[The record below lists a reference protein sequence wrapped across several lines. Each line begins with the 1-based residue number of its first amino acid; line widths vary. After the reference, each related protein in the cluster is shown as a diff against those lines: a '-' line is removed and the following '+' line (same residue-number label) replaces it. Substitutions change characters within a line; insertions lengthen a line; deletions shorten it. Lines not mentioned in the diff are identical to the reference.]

1 MDENPNASDSL
12 ARKLRIVII
21 VATALTGMLV
31 VYILN
36 YYPRTDT
43 AVVFANY
50 IGIAPQVD
58 GPITHFYVR
67 ENQFVKAG
75 DLLFEIDPRPYQ
87 YALERAQVGTANAGG
102 TNCRREPHH
111 RLAAKRRVGFA
122 GQHPQC
128 AGRFEPVCGGGR

>member
-1 MDENPNASDSL
+1 MNDNPTASESL
-12 ARKLRIVII
+12 ARKLKIAIL

-67 ENQFVKAG
+67 ENQYVKAG
-75 DLLFEIDPRPYQ
+75 DPLFEIDPRPYE
-87 YALERAQVGTANAGG
+87 YALERAKSEQQMLEGQIVDESRTIASQVSGVSVSQANTHSAQADLNRYG
-102 TNCRREPHH
+102 
-111 RLAAKRRVGFA
+111 AAVD
-122 GQHPQC
+122 
-128 AGRFEPVCGGGR
+128 

>member
-1 MDENPNASDSL
+1 MDENPSASESL
-12 ARKLRIVII
+12 ARKLKVAIL
-21 VATALTGMLV
+21 VATALAGMLV

-67 ENQFVKAG
+67 ENQYVKAG
-75 DLLFEIDPRPYQ
+75 DPLFEIDPRPYQ
-87 YALERAQVGTANAGG
+87 YALERARSEREALEGQINDESRTIASQVSVVSVSQAN
-102 TNCRREPHH
+102 TH
-111 RLAAKRRVGFA
+111 
-122 GQHPQC
+122 
-128 AGRFEPVCGGGR
+128 